1 MSTDAEI
8 RAVRIEEK
16 RRYKLY
22 KPPAPAPKHVVK
34 PEEHGEV
41 KHLVKNGE
49 EVEEEEDDNTNT
61 KSSR

>member
-16 RRYKLY
+16 RSHKRYR
-22 KPPAPAPKHVVK
+22 PPAPAPKHVVK

-41 KHLVKNGE
+41 KHLVKDGE
-49 EVEEEEDDNTNT
+49 VMEEGDNV
-61 KSSR
+61 